1 MDRHDIDWSVL
12 RGSIVVLVITLAV
25 GGAMVIASSY
35 FEAEHAKAFRM
46 EQSRFLSASRKYLSV
61 DEEERLIREYLPRFE
76 ELKAAGLIGEEQR
89 LQWLETLRRVKEEL
103 RLPSLQY
110 SISPRAAYE
119 PPARLPRSDYEPH
132 ASAMELTA
140 GLVHEGDLFRLFDG
154 LERNARGRFS
164 VETCSLGRRGRGD
177 GDPQPD
183 EPNLAASC
191 RLLWITLRNP
201 S

>member
-1 MDRHDIDWSVL
+1 MDRRDIDWSVL
-12 RGSIVVLVITLAV
+12 RGSVVLLVITLVAGSV
-25 GGAMVIASSY
+25 MVTASAY
-35 FEAEHAKAFRM
+35 FKAEQEQAFQT
-46 EQSRFLSASRKYLSV
+46 EQRRFLSASRRYLSV

-76 ELKAAGLIGEEQR
+76 QLTAAGLIGEERR

-110 SISPRAAYE
+110 SISPRGEYE
-119 PPARLPRSDYEPH
+119 PPDKLPRSDFEPY

-140 GLVHEGDLFRLFDG
+140 GLVHEADLFRLFDG
-154 LERNARGRFS
+154 LEKNAQGRFS
-164 VETCSLGRRGRGD
+164 VDSCSLSRRGRGD
-177 GDPQPD
+177 TPQPD
-183 EPNLAASC
+183 EANLAASC

>member
-12 RGSIVVLVITLAV
+12 RGAIVILVITLAV
-25 GGAMVIASSY
+25 ASAMVVASRY
-35 FEAEHAKAFRM
+35 FKAEQEQAFST
-46 EQSRFLSASRKYLSV
+46 EQRRFLNASRKYLSV

-76 ELKAAGLIGEEQR
+76 ALKAAGLIGEEQR

-103 RLPSLQY
+103 RLPTLQY
-110 SISPRAAYE
+110 SISPRGEYE
-119 PPARLPRSDYEPH
+119 PPAKLPRSDYEPY

-140 GLVHEGDLFRLFDG
+140 GLVHETDLFRLFDR
-154 LERNARGRFS
+154 LERDASGSFS
-164 VETCSLGRRGRGD
+164 VDGCALSRRGRD
-177 GDPQPD
+177 TAPPQPD
-183 EPNLAASC
+183 QPNLMASC